1 MFVNR
6 RDVQIQWGD
15 CDPANIVY
23 YPRYFAMFDDSTSVL
38 FEAAGFSK
46 QDLVHKYGLVGIPMV
61 DTRSKFYIPSTHGDW
76 ITIETKIESIKRSS
90 FEVKH
95 NVYKGDALAIEAFE
109 TRVLVGRDAAL
120 GIPERNALEFV
131 PKEIGGVPLKVI
143 VLDDGGDPTTATTN
157 ARRFVTES
165 KADIIMGSALTPPTI
180 AVSNVANEAGIPHF
194 GLAPFPIT
202 PERMKWSVA
211 MPQPIP
217 IVGKVLYDHMKAHK
231 VKTVGY
237 IGYSDSYGDLWFND
251 LKAQGVPMG
260 MTIVDEE
267 RFARP
272 DTSVTGQVLKLV
284 AANPDAILVGASG
297 TAAALPQT
305 ELRERG
311 YQGLIYQTHGAAS
324 MDFIRIAGKAAE
336 GVLMASGPVMDPEDQ
351 PDGALTKKP
360 GLALNAA
367 YEAKYGPNS
376 RSQFAGHS
384 YDAFEL
390 LKRIIPVALKT
401 AKPGTPEFREAI
413 RQALLSE
420 KDLAASQGVY
430 NFTEKDRYGVDD
442 RARILLTVKD
452 GKYMMVKEP

>member
-1 MFVNR
+1 MKRFYLSAAIAAVSLAL
-6 RDVQIQWGD
+6 
-15 CDPANIVY
+15 PAL
-23 YPRYFAMFDDSTSVL
+23 P
-38 FEAAGFSK
+38 AAAQTK
-46 QDLVHKYGLVGIPMV
+46 E
-61 DTRSKFYIPSTHGDW
+61 
-76 ITIETKIESIKRSS
+76 ITIGIT
-90 FEVKH
+90 VTTT
-95 NVYKGDALAIEAFE
+95 GPA
-109 TRVLVGRDAAL
+109 AAL

-165 KADIIMGSALTPPTI
+165 KADIIMGSSTTPPTI
-180 AVSNVANEAGIPHF
+180 AVSNVANEAGIPHL

-202 PERMKWSVA
+202 PERAKWSVS

-217 IVGKVLYDHMKAHK
+217 IVGKVMYDHMKAHN

-237 IGYSDSYGDLWFND
+237 IGYSDSYGDLWVND
-251 LKAQGVPMG
+251 FKKQAVPMG
-260 MTIVDEE
+260 MNLVDEE

-311 YQGLIYQTHGAAS
+311 YKGLIYQTHGAAS

-351 PDGALTKKP
+351 ADSALTKKP
-360 GLALNAA
+360 GLALNKA

-384 YDAFEL
+384 YDAFLVLE
-390 LKRIIPVALKT
+390 RVVPVALKT
-401 AKPGTPEFREAI
+401 AKPGTPEFREAV
-413 RQALLSE
+413 RQALMSE
-420 KDLAASQGVY
+420 KDIAASQGVY
-430 NFTEKDRYGVDD
+430 NFTEKDRYGVDE

-452 GKYMMVKEP
+452 GKYTLAK

>member
-1 MFVNR
+1 MKKSLLSAAA
-6 RDVQIQWGD
+6 IAAALALPGM
-15 CDPANIVY
+15 PASAQTN
-23 YPRYFAMFDDSTSVL
+23 
-38 FEAAGFSK
+38 E
-46 QDLVHKYGLVGIPMV
+46 
-61 DTRSKFYIPSTHGDW
+61 
-76 ITIETKIESIKRSS
+76 ITIGITTTTT
-90 FEVKH
+90 
-95 NVYKGDALAIEAFE
+95 GP
-109 TRVLVGRDAAL
+109 GAAL
-120 GIPERNALEFV
+120 GIPERNSLEFV
-131 PKEIGGVPLKVI
+131 AKEIAGHPLKVI

-165 KADIIMGSALTPPTI
+165 KADVIMGSALTPPTI

-194 GLAPFPIT
+194 GLAPFPIS
-202 PERMKWSVA
+202 PERAKWSVA

-217 IVGKVLYDHMKAHK
+217 IVGKAVYQHMKAQN

-251 LKAQGVPMG
+251 FKAQGVPMG
-260 MTIVDEE
+260 MTVADEE

-311 YQGLIYQTHGAAS
+311 YKGLIYQTHGAAS

-336 GVLMASGPVMDPEDQ
+336 GVIMVSGPVMDPEDQ
-351 PDGALTKKP
+351 PDEAQTKRP
-360 GLALNAA
+360 GLALNKA

-384 YDAFEL
+384 YDAFLILE
-390 LKRIIPVALKT
+390 RVIPVALKT

-413 RQALLSE
+413 RQALLTE
-420 KDLAASQGVY
+420 REIAASQGVY
-430 NFTEKDRYGVDD
+430 NFTEKDRYGLDD
-442 RARILLTVKD
+442 RSRILLTVKD
-452 GKYMMVKEP
+452 GKYVLVK